1 LLGKYTGEITL
12 EGHLSSPT
20 GYRRLVWIPGN
31 QSYCVLL
38 AVYLIEAQ
46 KKTIHPQ
53 RRWIN
58 VTAQ

>member
-1 LLGKYTGEITL
+1 LRFI
-12 EGHLSSPT
+12 SS
-20 GYRRLVWIPGN
+20 RRI
-31 QSYCVLL
+31 
-38 AVYLIEAQ
+38 YLIEAQ